1 MKCIIVDDEPKAR
14 KVLEKLISIHC
25 PELEVAALCEN
36 LGQARTALLEQ
47 APDLVFL
54 DLHLPDEFG
63 LELVNQLKQRR
74 FGLVLTTAHPGYAL
88 QGYEINAQ
96 DYLLK
101 PILSTRLVEAV
112 GKARL
117 FVDAQA
123 ISQPLAAPDRSPRVG
138 KIPLP
143 VEDGIALI
151 DVERI
156 VRVEASGSYCKVHL
170 TAGKP
175 LLISKHLKSVETLL
189 VDFPFYRVHNSH
201 LINLN
206 HLTKVQ
212 RTDGGFAIMS
222 DGKEIEVSRRRMAGF
237 LRFLELG

>member
-1 MKCIIVDDEPKAR
+1 MKCILVDDEPKAR
-14 KVLEKLISIHC
+14 KVLAKLISLHC
-25 PELEVAALCEN
+25 PDLEVVALCEN
-36 LGQARTALLEQ
+36 LSQARAALLEQ
-47 APDLVFL
+47 QPDLVFL

-63 LELVNQLKQRR
+63 LDLVQHLKQRK
-74 FGLVLTTAHPGYAL
+74 FGVVLTTAHAGYAL
-88 QGYEINAQ
+88 QGYEFNAQ

-101 PILSTRLVEAV
+101 PVVSSRLVEAV
-112 GKARL
+112 EKVRL
-117 FVDAQA
+117 FLAAQA
-123 ISQPLAAPDRSPRVG
+123 PLPVASLDRGPRVD
-138 KIPLP
+138 KIALP
-143 VEDGIALI
+143 VEDGIELVE
-151 DVERI
+151 VERI

-175 LLISKHLKSVETLL
+175 LLISKHLKAVENQL

-222 DGKEIEVSRRRMAGF
+222 DGQEIEVSRRRMAGF
-237 LRFLELG
+237 LKYLEMG